1 MEVHAVLHIPT
12 LHGKIFEGIF
22 PMWKYAKLLPFKS
35 LKSNLNFMIY
45 CPNFGGNYS
54 RRQASRILASVR
66 KELGKKPHHKITV
79 TEFAAYYGISTQ
91 EIEDIIFFNDN

>member
-1 MEVHAVLHIPT
+1 MRKIVTPVDSAVLF
-12 LHGKIFEGIF
+12 GK
-22 PMWKYAKLLPFKS
+22 
-35 LKSNLNFMIY
+35 
-45 CPNFGGNYS
+45 S

-79 TEFAAYYGISTQ
+79 TEFAAYFGISTQ

>member
-1 MEVHAVLHIPT
+1 VHLVPFGLRLRPAVAGNLRKTFLNMRKIVTP
-12 LHGKIFEGIF
+12 LDIALLFGK
-22 PMWKYAKLLPFKS
+22 
-35 LKSNLNFMIY
+35 
-45 CPNFGGNYS
+45 S

-79 TEFAAYYGISTQ
+79 TEFAAYFGISTQ